1 VTKSYRPEIL
11 NKLNIPLYAGSLQYR
26 EYYYLEQKYTSEQV
40 DSILNERLEQFL
52 KSLQEKGVQIIEK
65 DVKISNNSVS
75 YIQSGNIKIIEP
87 ILTKQPTIRENI
99 TDSGE

>member
-1 VTKSYRPEIL
+1 M
-11 NKLNIPLYAGSLQYR
+11 
-26 EYYYLEQKYTSEQV
+26 EQKYTDQQAE
-40 DSILNERLEQFL
+40 SILNERLEQFL

-75 YIQSGNIKIIEP
+75 YIQSGYITVIEP
-87 ILTKQPTIRENI
+87 IRTKQPTIRENI